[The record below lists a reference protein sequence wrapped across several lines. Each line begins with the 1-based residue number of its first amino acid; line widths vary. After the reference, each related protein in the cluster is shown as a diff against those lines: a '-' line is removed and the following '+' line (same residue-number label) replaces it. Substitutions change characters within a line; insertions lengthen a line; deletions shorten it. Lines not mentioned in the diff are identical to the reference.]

1 MLSPWPTDF
10 DVLAQQ
16 KSYRNM
22 DIRGLWM
29 AKHGLDWEHSATLS
43 WIQSGSGQNGGP
55 CSSPQIHQ
63 LHFCLSKKKAT
74 LSFVLWGSRTSA
86 GLCVRTLQ
94 RVIYGFIYIYIT
106 LVGTRNSAKKV
117 DHPLFTTIHPPP
129 EVQYLKQRYA
139 LTCSAHCW
147 SFLRAVGFRWLA
159 CIDLY
164 RFVVTKGD
172 PLRFHHHI
180 SVIMIMMVQW
190 QSRLS

>member
-74 LSFVLWGSRTSA
+74 FSIRALGKQD
-86 GLCVRTLQ
+86 VRRLM
-94 RVIYGFIYIYIT
+94 RSNPAKGYIWFYIYIT

-164 RFVVTKGD
+164 RFVVTKDD

>member
-1 MLSPWPTDF
+1 MSLRS
-10 DVLAQQ
+10 
-16 KSYRNM
+16 
-22 DIRGLWM
+22 
-29 AKHGLDWEHSATLS
+29 
-43 WIQSGSGQNGGP
+43 
-55 CSSPQIHQ
+55 
-63 LHFCLSKKKAT
+63 KKAT
-74 LSFVLWGSRTSA
+74 VTWTYVGYEWPNTDWTGNIQLRCRGYSQVLAKMEVLAPLLRFISCISA
-86 GLCVRTLQ
+86 SQRRKPHCHSCFGEAGRPPAYAFEPCKGLYMVL
-94 RVIYGFIYIYIT
+94 YIYIT